1 VAVAKSISR
10 DKLDQCSLGASVNA
24 TDFPTV
30 SRRSTALLHRV
41 AMFGMSRPQD
51 YASRG
56 IIADTLLPGKL
67 GSAEECSSGY
77 RSKQPI
83 ASSGLAR
90 QREPLVLVLIYI
102 SVPGAL

>member
-1 VAVAKSISR
+1 MLQMLSIKIAFAQSCHAR
-10 DKLDQCSLGASVNA
+10 NE
-24 TDFPTV
+24 PTTV
-30 SRRSTALLHRV
+30 Q
-41 AMFGMSRPQD
+41 PQD

-56 IIADTLLPGKL
+56 IIADTLLTGKL
-67 GSAEECSSGY
+67 GLAEECSSGY

-90 QREPLVLVLIYI
+90 HREPLALILIYI